1 MTHIR
6 TGKRS
11 LAIICV
17 MAAWSAGCRF
27 GSPPPAKGSLEY
39 RLVNESWSW
48 FSERYSPDRGFR
60 IAFLPFNIV
69 AYESG
74 RMSETWIM
82 TNDEV
87 LELTNTA
94 NSRFRYRWFGG
105 AKLFAHC
112 RQGYQNPFFVAPD
125 TSTASRVFERA
136 RNAGVDSC
144 SPTTVLRIAG
154 GRVVMADG
162 RPGLAQTIDLSDLT
176 LTRQDRAAIRDA
188 GSIETLVLS
197 RSGLSDADLGYLVRL
212 SALQNLSLDG
222 NPITDEGLRH
232 LAGLPL
238 VGLDLSSTRVTDVGL
253 SRLSTIPTLRVLY
266 VVNTGVTPDGVDSL
280 RRLAPEVSIRR

>member
-6 TGKRS
+6 TVKRT

-48 FSERYSPDRGFR
+48 FSERYSPDRGYR

-69 AYESG
+69 AHESG

-82 TNDEV
+82 TSDEV

-94 NSRFRYRWFGG
+94 SSRFRYRWFDG

-125 TSTASRVFERA
+125 TSTALRVFERA
-136 RNAGVDSC
+136 RNAGIDSC

-162 RPGLAQTIDLSDLT
+162 RPGLAQTVDLSDLT
-176 LTRQDRAAIRDA
+176 LTRQDRTAIRDA

-197 RSGLSDADLGYLVRL
+197 RTGVSDADLGYLARL
-212 SALQNLSLDG
+212 SALENLALDG
-222 NPITDEGLRH
+222 NPITDEGLGH
-232 LAGLPL
+232 LTGLPL
-238 VGLDLSSTRVTDVGL
+238 VSLDLSSTKVTDFGM
-253 SRLSTIPTLRVLY
+253 SRLGQVSTLRVLFLT
-266 VVNTGVTPDGVDSL
+266 NTSVTSVGVDSL
-280 RRLAPEVSIRR
+280 RRRLPEVTVRR